1 MINITFNKVVFK
13 YDPPITPL
21 KIKSDIIETK
31 LYKKI
36 ISVSINGEQ
45 KELDTNIYNDCEIV
59 FYTWEHE
66 MGKKAFWHSSSHLL
80 AQSILDFYPKAKLN
94 IGPAINNGFYYD
106 IDFGK
111 NFFSEKDFYKIEIN
125 MLFNAS
131 KCFNYELYYMS
142 KSEAKKYY
150 KNNIY
155 KLYILNNIKK
165 NYVTIC
171 KNDNFIDLCRGC
183 HIPNTSFIKA
193 VKILNISGVYW
204 KGDKNNKQLTRI
216 YAISSPY
223 KKYLYKY
230 FLKKKESKKRDHRKI
245 GKKLEL
251 FTFSNI
257 VGQGLPI
264 WLPKGFLLKKKI
276 ENFLLNLNKK
286 IGYEMVTTPHI
297 ANKKLYN
304 ISGHLEKYY
313 ENSFNTFISPNK
325 EEQFLLKS
333 MNCPHHCEIYN
344 YKKFSYKD
352 LPKRFAEFGTVYRY
366 EKSGELHGLTRVR
379 SFTQDDAHIF
389 CTKEQLIEELKSVID
404 MIIFIFK
411 KLGFYKYK
419 AQISLRD
426 NKKKY
431 KYIGSKEHWNKS
443 EKYLIKATKEK
454 KIDTYIKYGEAAFY
468 GPKLD
473 FMVQDIL
480 GRNWQLGTVQV
491 DYNLPERFNLFYT
504 NNKNKLIRPIMIH
517 RATLGSLERF
527 IAILIENTEGNFP
540 LWLSPIPIIII
551 PILEKNFFYSKKILN
566 LLMQLEIQSFID
578 SRIESLSKKIIDAE
592 IDKIPLILVLGDK
605 EEKLNSVSI
614 RSSKEKKIIFLSL
627 ERFLNFLKKEINLKL

>member
-21 KIKSDIIETK
+21 KIKSDIIENK
-31 LYKKI
+31 LSKKI

-45 KELDTNIYNDCEIV
+45 KELYTNIYNDCEIV

-80 AQSILDFYPKAKLN
+80 AQSILYFYPKAKLN

-111 NFFSEKDFYKIEIN
+111 SFFYEKDFYKIEIN

-131 KCFNYELYYMS
+131 KCFNYELYSIS
-142 KSEAKKYY
+142 KEEAKKYY

-155 KLYILNNIKK
+155 KLDILNNIKR

-171 KNDNFIDLCRGC
+171 KHDNFIDLCRGC
-183 HIPNTSFIKA
+183 HITNTSFIKA

-204 KGDKNNKQLTRI
+204 KGSKNNKQLTRI

-223 KKYLYKY
+223 KKYLDKY

-286 IGYEMVTTPHI
+286 NGYEMVTTPHI

-304 ISGHLEKYY
+304 ISGHWEKYY

-325 EEQFLLKS
+325 EEQFILKS

-411 KLGFYKYK
+411 KLGFSKYK

-431 KYIGSKEHWNKS
+431 KYIGSKEHWLKS
-443 EKYLIKATKEK
+443 EKDLIKATKEK

-504 NNKNKLIRPIMIH
+504 NKKNKLIRPIMIH

-540 LWLSPIPIIII
+540 LWLSPIPIRII
-551 PILEKNFFYSKKILN
+551 PILEKNIFYSKKILN

-627 ERFLNFLKKEINLKL
+627 EIFINFLKKEINLK